1 MKTGLGPNS
10 SYKRKEMLKG
20 MGENGEAGEA
30 GFSG

>member
-20 MGENGEAGEA
+20 IGENGEAVDT